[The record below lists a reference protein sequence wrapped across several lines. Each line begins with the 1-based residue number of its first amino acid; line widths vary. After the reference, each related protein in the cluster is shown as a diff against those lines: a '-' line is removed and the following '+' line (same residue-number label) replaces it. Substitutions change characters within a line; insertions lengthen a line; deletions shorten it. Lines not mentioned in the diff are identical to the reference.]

1 MNDNVVNANI
11 NITGTLIWYYYIC
24 KREVWLMSRSLEAEQ
39 DNVAI
44 EIGRLIHEEAY
55 KREKKEI
62 HLENAVFD
70 ILSGKG
76 EKLVI
81 GEIKKSS
88 RFKESSQMQ
97 LAFYLKKLEDMG
109 VDAIGELRFPE
120 ERKRET
126 ISLTDD
132 LRQELEK
139 ASGEIEQIV
148 LQEKPPAPQ
157 KTKYCRGCAY
167 QDFCWV

>member
-1 MNDNVVNANI
+1 MVDNTKA

-24 KREVWLMSRSLEAEQ
+24 KREVWLMSRAIETEQ

-44 EIGRLIHEEAY
+44 EIGRLIHEESY

-70 ILSGKG
+70 ILSSKD
-76 EKLVI
+76 EQLVI

-88 RFKESSQMQ
+88 RFKKSSQMQ

-120 ERKRET
+120 ERRRET
-126 ISLTDD
+126 ISLTPE
-132 LRQELEK
+132 LRGELEH
-139 ASGEIEQIV
+139 ASREIEQIV
-148 LQEKPPAPQ
+148 TQ
-157 KTKYCRGCAY
+157 
-167 QDFCWV
+167 

>member
-1 MNDNVVNANI
+1 MVNNTEI

-24 KREVWLMSRSLEAEQ
+24 KREVWLMSRAIESEQ

-44 EIGRLIHEEAY
+44 EIGRLIHEESY

-62 HLENAVFD
+62 HLENVVFD
-70 ILSGKG
+70 ILSSKG
-76 EKLVI
+76 DQLVI

-88 RFKESSQMQ
+88 RYKKSSQMQ
-97 LAFYLKKLEDMG
+97 LAFYLKKMEDMG
-109 VDAIGELRFPE
+109 VDAVGELRFPE

-126 ISLTDD
+126 ISLTPE
-132 LRQELEK
+132 LREELEDTSRK
-139 ASGEIEQIV
+139 IEQIV

-157 KTKYCRGCAY
+157 KSKYCKSCAY
-167 QDFCWV
+167 RDFCWV